1 MARTPYRRPDA
12 FHYIP
17 SGVRIVGASGGGSGI
32 TNKVFQADAIELVQS
47 LPDRCVDLVVTDPA
61 YESLERWRATG
72 TTTRLKKSKG
82 SSNEWFK
89 TFPNVKY
96 HDLFRELYRVLKPG
110 SHLYMFCDEETR
122 DIVTIGFSPQSGA
135 GFSND
140 ISNYASP
147 LLAPGFKYWKSIIW
161 DKVVGGMGYHYRA
174 AHELIVFAE
183 KVRAKGKHRR
193 LNDSKPMDVLHFQR
207 LKGKNYYPT
216 EKPFDLIEL
225 LILQSTNE
233 GDVVLDPFCGS
244 GVVGQV
250 CQKHNRQYI
259 LGDIKPEEAVR
270 RLQT

>member
-1 MARTPYRRPDA
+1 MTRTPYRRPDA
-12 FHYIP
+12 FHSIP

-32 TNKVFQADAIELVQS
+32 TNKVYRADAIELVKS
-47 LPDRCVDLVVTDPA
+47 LPDRSVDLVVTDPA
-61 YESLERWRATG
+61 YESLEKWRKLG

-82 SSNEWFK
+82 SSNEWFQ
-89 TFPNVKY
+89 TFPNAKY
-96 HDLFRELYRVLKPG
+96 PELFSEFYRVLKPG
-110 SHLYMFCDEETR
+110 SHLYMFCDAETR
-122 DIVTIGFSPQSGA
+122 DIVVCGFSPQEVANYGA
-135 GFSND
+135 P
-140 ISNYASP
+140 A

-193 LNDSKPMDVLHFQR
+193 LNDSKPMDVLHYQR
-207 LKGKNYYPT
+207 LKGKAYYPT

-225 LILQSTNE
+225 LVLQSTNE

-270 RLQT
+270 RLQK